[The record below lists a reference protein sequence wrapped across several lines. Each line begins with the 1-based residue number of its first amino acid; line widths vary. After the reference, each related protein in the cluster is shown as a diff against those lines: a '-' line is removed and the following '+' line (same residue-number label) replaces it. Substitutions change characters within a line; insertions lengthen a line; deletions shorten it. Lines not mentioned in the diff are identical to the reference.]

1 MSGGDDHLSDRRQ
14 SASGPPGY
22 SASVPDNVLPASAA
36 APVVLMVDDH
46 ADSLEIYEILLRST
60 GFTPLTARTAEE
72 AFAQACSGRPDVVV
86 ADVTLPGVSGVEL
99 VRQLRADARTR
110 DTGVIVLTGHGAEQ
124 MRRDA
129 EAAGCDRYLLKP
141 CLPDVLTAGIRDMVT
156 LRRHRAEVTAAVWTT
171 PSGE

>member
-1 MSGGDDHLSDRRQ
+1 MPND
-14 SASGPPGY
+14 A
-22 SASVPDNVLPASAA
+22 LPAPDA

-46 ADSLEIYEILLRST
+46 ADSLEIYDILLRAT
-60 GFTPLTARTAEE
+60 GFTPITARTAEE

-110 DTGVIVLTGHGAEQ
+110 DTGVIVLTGHGTEQ

-129 EAAGCDRYLLKP
+129 EAAGCDRFMLKP
-141 CLPDVLTAGIRDMVT
+141 CLPDELTAGIHDMVA
-156 LRRHRAEVTAAVWTT
+156 LRRHRAAVTA
-171 PSGE
+171 SGITNA